1 MSNQVISK
9 SIIKLL
15 GKKKLTLSVAESV
28 TAGALAAELTSIAGA
43 SKVFVGGVIAY
54 SDQVKI
60 SELKVKKNDL
70 SKYTAVSEQVAI
82 AMAIG
87 ARERFN
93 TDIAISTTGVAGPGR
108 AYGQKAGTAWVGVA
122 SKKECFAVA
131 LSLTGDRET
140 IRHAIITSALA
151 SLERILKP

>member
-70 SKYTAVSEQVAI
+70 SKHTAVSEQVAV

-87 ARERFN
+87 ARERFKS
-93 TDIAISTTGVAGPGR
+93 DIAISTTGVAGPGR
-108 AYGQKAGTAWVGVA
+108 AY
-122 SKKECFAVA
+122 
-131 LSLTGDRET
+131 
-140 IRHAIITSALA
+140 
-151 SLERILKP
+151 

>member
-70 SKYTAVSEQVAI
+70 SKHTAVSEQVAI

-93 TDIAISTTGVAGPGR
+93 SDIAISTTGVAGPGR

-122 SKKECFAVA
+122 SKKECFALA
-131 LSLTGDRET
+131 LSLTDDRET

>member
-1 MSNQVISK
+1 VSNQVISK

-54 SDQVKI
+54 SDKVKI

-70 SKYTAVSEQVAI
+70 SKHTAVSEQVAI

-87 ARERFN
+87 ARERFKS
-93 TDIAISTTGVAGPGR
+93 DIAISTTGVAGPGR

-122 SKKECFAVA
+122 SKKECFAFA

>member
-70 SKYTAVSEQVAI
+70 SKHTAVSEQVAI

-93 TDIAISTTGVAGPGR
+93 SDIAISTTGVAGPGR
-108 AYGQKAGTAWVGVA
+108 AYGQKTGTAWVGVA

>member
-70 SKYTAVSEQVAI
+70 SKHTAVSEKVAI
-82 AMAIG
+82 AMATG

-93 TDIAISTTGVAGPGR
+93 SDIAISTTGVAGPGR

-131 LSLTGDRET
+131 LSLAGDRET

>member
-70 SKYTAVSEQVAI
+70 SKHTAVSEQVAI

-93 TDIAISTTGVAGPGR
+93 SDFAISTTGVAGPGR

-131 LSLTGDRET
+131 LSLKIGRA
-140 IRHAIITSALA
+140 HV
-151 SLERILKP
+151 

>member
-70 SKYTAVSEQVAI
+70 SKHTAVSEQVAI

-122 SKKECFAVA
+122 SKK
-131 LSLTGDRET
+131 
-140 IRHAIITSALA
+140 SALPLLYPLLA
-151 SLERILKP
+151 IEKRSATRLLPVHWHP

>member
-70 SKYTAVSEQVAI
+70 IKHTAVSEQVAI

-93 TDIAISTTGVAGPGR
+93 SDIAISTTGVAGPGR

-122 SKKECFAVA
+122 SKKERFAVA